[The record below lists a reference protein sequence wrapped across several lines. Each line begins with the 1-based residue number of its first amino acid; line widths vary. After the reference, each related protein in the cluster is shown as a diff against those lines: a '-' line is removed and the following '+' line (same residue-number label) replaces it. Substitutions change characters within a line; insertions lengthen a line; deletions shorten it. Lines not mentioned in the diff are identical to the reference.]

1 MKNVTIAI
9 SLRVLVTI
17 TFSLYAFSIFNYD
30 SPTSLSSSSSSSR
43 LYFMLSFWIVLGLIH
58 FQQYKYIKNSPDGR
72 FILKE
77 MILPEFNSNDE
88 TGSSN
93 NWKSGKKCSFAILI
107 LTPIALATMAL
118 VLTFEGKFPIML
130 TLLIASSIPIAGLI
144 TYYFSYRHHYLR

>member
-43 LYFMLSFWIVLGLIH
+43 LYIMLSFWIVLGLIH

-72 FILKE
+72 FIMKE

-88 TGSSN
+88 REAVITGKAAKN
-93 NWKSGKKCSFAILI
+93 ALLAILI

-118 VLTFEGKFPIML
+118 ILTFEGKYPILL

-144 TYYFSYRHHYLR
+144 TYYFSYRHHYLQ